1 LTELI
6 LMGGGLKN
14 EAAPDQTKILRPI
27 LNGSRRA
34 EIFVDVKSIFA
45 GKQADFAVMPNDM
58 VVVPKN
64 KSKTQALK
72 TAARFV
78 IPALATTLIYVAVR

>member
-1 LTELI
+1 
-6 LMGGGLKN
+6 
-14 EAAPDQTKILRPI
+14 
-27 LNGSRRA
+27 
-34 EIFVDVKSIFA
+34 
-45 GKQADFAVMPNDM
+45 VMPNDM